1 MQNINNSLIEVDRD
15 KCTKCRACVKA
26 CPAQLF
32 FIKSDNLEIAD
43 IFEDTCIQCGHCVAI
58 CPVEA
63 IKLKK
68 YDQDLFVVKDIKRN
82 LPNFDSFRDLAFVR
96 RSRRQFKD
104 KIIPKEDIEKLLN
117 LTRYSP
123 TAKNTQNIFFSVVQ
137 DKDVVSKIS
146 EEITNNMQNFVNMAD
161 NERGREILKT
171 QMSEK
176 GYKESIEMLPQTKW
190 ILEKVNQGID
200 FWCWNGQLISI
211 HGKTEIGGITEDSS
225 LSATH
230 IMLGAELLG
239 LGTCSLG
246 YLTYFS
252 NRSKKIKKLM
262 KIPKDHRV
270 GYSLAIGYPDA
281 NYMRIPP
288 REDIKVEWV

>member
-15 KCTKCRACVKA
+15 KCTKCKACIKA

-32 FIKSDNLEIAD
+32 FIKSDILEITD

-68 YDQDLFVVKDIKRN
+68 YDQDLFAVKDIKRN

-161 NERGREILKT
+161 NERGREILKS

-211 HGKTEIGGITEDSS
+211 HGNAEMGGISEDSA
-225 LSATH
+225 LAATH

-270 GYSLAIGYPDA
+270 GYSLAIGYTDA
-281 NYMRIPP
+281 NYMRVPP